1 MLHIFSS
8 TLTGVYPSSHT
19 TTEGPLSTM
28 HFLAHRA
35 HKHAKLLLIHL
46 NKELA
51 LLGIVAFLLLL
62 LETIQ
67 FPIEIVVDLGRGL
80 FQCLQK
86 KLLLTGQ
93 FDSNLF
99 LKTCF

>member
-1 MLHIFSS
+1 M
-8 TLTGVYPSSHT
+8 VP
-19 TTEGPLSTM
+19 
-28 HFLAHRA
+28 
-35 HKHAKLLLIHL
+35 
-46 NKELA
+46 
-51 LLGIVAFLLLL
+51 GIVAFLLLL

-67 FPIEIVVDLGRGL
+67 FPSEIVVDLGRGL

-93 FDSNLF
+93 FDSKLF